1 MKNIISILL
10 LLGLFS
16 CHRGFDHSDKMIF
29 RYNESAGI
37 SSLDPA
43 YTRNL
48 ENIWA
53 ANFLFNGLVEIDDS
67 LNIKPAIASRWEID
81 STGLT
86 YRFYLRDD
94 VFFHNDDAFANGEGR
109 RVVAQDF
116 VYSFNRILDPKNTSP
131 GSWVFSAVKSENPFK
146 ALNDSVI
153 EIYLEKEFPPFL
165 GLLGMKYCSVV
176 PHEAVEKYGDDF
188 RQNPVGTGPFKF
200 NFWIENTRLV
210 LLKNENYFENDEDG
224 NSLPYLDAVSVS
236 FIPDKSAAYLD
247 LLKGNFD
254 FMSGLHS
261 SYADELITPDG
272 ELAEIY
278 QDDLYLQKHP
288 FLKTDYFGFML
299 NDSLEP
305 NNPWL
310 NLDLRKAV
318 NYGINREEIVRYM
331 RNNISTP
338 GTGGFIPKGMP
349 GFDASIG
356 YQYNPDSVR
365 ACLKRA
371 GYGDG
376 QKIPTLTL
384 STTSD
389 YIDLCEF
396 AQHQLGRFGINV
408 KVDVLPASVHRELS
422 ARGELEFFRKSW
434 LADYPD
440 DENFMAL
447 FYSPNATPRGPNYMF
462 FNDPGFDE
470 LYEAG
475 LATTH
480 PDERKILYRKMDSL
494 VMSQAPVVP
503 LYYDVVMRFVSKKVS
518 GLDHNPMNVL
528 DLRRVKIENTQ
539 P

>member
-1 MKNIISILL
+1 MQRLVLIVFFFAAIS
-10 LLGLFS
+10 
-16 CHRGFDHSDKMIF
+16 CQRGFDHSDKMIF

-48 ENIWA
+48 ENMWA
-53 ANFLFNGLVEIDDS
+53 ANSLFNGLIEIDDS
-67 LNIKPAIASRWEID
+67 LTIKPAIARRWEID
-81 STGLT
+81 STGT
-86 YRFYLRDD
+86 VYRFYLRDD
-94 VFFHNDDAFANGEGR
+94 VFFHDNESFENGKGR

-116 VYSFNRILDPKNTSP
+116 VYSFGRILDRKLSSP
-131 GSWVFSAVKSENPFK
+131 GSWVFSAVDSENPFQ
-146 ALNDSVI
+146 AIGDSVV
-153 EIYLEKEFPPFL
+153 EIHLHKEFPPFL

-176 PHEAVEKYGDDF
+176 PREAVEKYGDDF

-210 LLKNENYFENDEDG
+210 LLKNENYFEKDDSG
-224 NSLPYLDAVSVS
+224 NPLPYLDAISVS

-247 LLKGNFD
+247 LIKGNFD

-261 SYADELITPDG
+261 SYADELISPDG

-278 QDDLYLQKHP
+278 RDDFYLQKHP
-288 FLKTDYFGFML
+288 FLKTDYFGFMIS
-299 NDSLEP
+299 DSLMP
-305 NNPWL
+305 DNPWL

-318 NYGINREEIVRYM
+318 NYGINREQIVRYM
-331 RNNISTP
+331 RNNIANL

-349 GFDASIG
+349 AYDANAG
-356 YQYNPDSVR
+356 YSYNPDSVQ
-365 ACLKRA
+365 ACLERA
-371 GYGDG
+371 GYGNG
-376 QKIPTLTL
+376 KKLPTLTL

-396 AQHQLGRFGINV
+396 AQHQLSRFGFNV

-422 ARGELEFFRKSW
+422 ARGELQFFRKSW

-447 FYSPNATPRGPNYMF
+447 FYSPNAAPKGPNYMQ
-462 FNDPGFDE
+462 FNDPDFDK
-470 LYEAG
+470 LYEEA
-475 LATTH
+475 LATTV
-480 PDERKILYRKMDSL
+480 PAERRILYKRMDSL

-503 LYYDVVMRFVSKKVS
+503 LYYDVVVRFVSKKVS
-518 GLDHNPMNVL
+518 GLDENPMNVL
-528 DLRRVKIENTQ
+528 DLRKVKIEL
-539 P
+539 PKD